1 MRMRLLKSGCVVAFA
16 AVMAVSLLNQDGSSA
31 AKEKESG
38 PMLAHMVFF
47 ELKDKTP
54 ESRDKLLAACEKY
67 LTDHPGVVYYSA
79 GARGEEFVRDVNDQA
94 FDVALHLVFENKAAH
109 DTYATAPRHLQFIEE
124 GKPLWSNV
132 RVFDSYVK

>member
-1 MRMRLLKSGCVVAFA
+1 
-16 AVMAVSLLNQDGSSA
+16 
-31 AKEKESG
+31 
-38 PMLAHMVFF
+38 MLAHMVFF

-79 GARGEEFVRDVNDQA
+79 GARAEEFNRDVNDQT
-94 FDVALHLVFENKAAH
+94 FDVALHVVFENKAAH
-109 DTYATAPRHLQFIEE
+109 DTYQTAPRHLKFIEE
-124 GKPLWSNV
+124 GRPLWGKV